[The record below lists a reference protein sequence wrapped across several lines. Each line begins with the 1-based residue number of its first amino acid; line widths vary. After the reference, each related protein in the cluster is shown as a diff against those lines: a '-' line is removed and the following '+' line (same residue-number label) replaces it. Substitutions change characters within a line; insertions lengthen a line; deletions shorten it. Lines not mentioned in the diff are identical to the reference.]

1 MPEPMTVR
9 LLDGRSLQALSHP
22 LRMGILG
29 SLRREGPATATI
41 LGQRLGE
48 SSGATSY
55 HLRVL
60 EAHGFVAEEP
70 GRGTRRERWWR
81 AAQDMTSWRATD
93 FADDLDELAAEQ
105 WLSGFTART
114 AMGLIDSWQARR
126 AEAPLVWRDAAE
138 QSDYLMR
145 VTPKQL
151 RELLAEIH
159 ALVQARLDEGKLESN
174 APDAERVRLLLYAV
188 PEESALR

>member
-9 LLDGRSLQALSHP
+9 QLDGRSLQALAHP
-22 LRMGILG
+22 LRVRILG

-60 EAHGFVAEEP
+60 EAHGFVADEP
-70 GRGTRRERWWR
+70 GRGTQRERWWR
-81 AAQDMTSWRATD
+81 AAQDATSWRATD
-93 FADDLDELAAEQ
+93 FLDDPDELAAEQ
-105 WLSGFTART
+105 WLSGFAART
-114 AMGLIDSWQARR
+114 AMALIDSWQARR
-126 AEAPLVWRDAAE
+126 AEAPPVWRDAAE

-145 VTPKQL
+145 VTPEQL
-151 RELLAEIH
+151 RELFAEIH
-159 ALVQARLDEGKLESN
+159 ALVRARLEAGELASD

-188 PEESALR
+188 PEETALQ